1 MPVFKQVDTSE
12 YSVRKSKY
20 IPRVAVLMSTY
31 NGERYLREQIDSI
44 ASQRDVE
51 VFLWVR
57 DDGSCDET
65 RALLLEFS
73 KKPRGSI
80 LSWKVEMG
88 DNRGFLGSFENLLT
102 GAEGCDFYAFSD
114 QDDYWLPEK
123 LTKAIDALKTTG
135 AALYASAVD
144 ITDEELKPI
153 DYNDFSG
160 LSYSIPAE
168 LIRHRLSGHNMVWTD
183 SLQRQLR
190 TFGPMPCWS
199 HDQHMVIASLLS
211 GEDLVFDKASYVLH
225 RRLRNSVTPG
235 GAGFLKRLR
244 HELKLLWN
252 PGRAWDRSALA
263 KALLSIPTAALSES
277 DRTFLTKCAER
288 KRLALVQD
296 GSFDC
301 GMPIGNVEA
310 IISVLLGRF

>member
-44 ASQRDVE
+44 AAQRDVE

-114 QDDYWLPEK
+114 QDDYWFPEK
-123 LTKAIDALKTTG
+123 LTKAIVAL
-135 AALYASAVD
+135 
-144 ITDEELKPI
+144 
-153 DYNDFSG
+153 
-160 LSYSIPAE
+160 
-168 LIRHRLSGHNMVWTD
+168 
-183 SLQRQLR
+183 
-190 TFGPMPCWS
+190 
-199 HDQHMVIASLLS
+199 
-211 GEDLVFDKASYVLH
+211 
-225 RRLRNSVTPG
+225 
-235 GAGFLKRLR
+235 
-244 HELKLLWN
+244 
-252 PGRAWDRSALA
+252 
-263 KALLSIPTAALSES
+263 
-277 DRTFLTKCAER
+277 
-288 KRLALVQD
+288 
-296 GSFDC
+296 
-301 GMPIGNVEA
+301 
-310 IISVLLGRF
+310 